1 MIFYRS
7 FYESIKELPEENRL
21 RIYESLFEYAM
32 NDQEP
37 NLSGV
42 DMALFKALSPQI
54 QANNKKFEAGA
65 KGGRPKNHRL
75 LNNKTTGYENEK
87 PSITNGFESEKPYSN
102 HGFDDSKPNVNV
114 NVECKCK
121 NGNDNGSGFDE
132 RNTDEIFPA
141 LLSFLNSETG
151 GTYEET
157 EQFDDLVRDLL
168 NRGYTEQDIRTVIHK
183 KSIEWSCDGKMR
195 SCLRPSVLLGDKF
208 EEYLNA
214 PEPIEIE
221 EEKQHRESADELERD
236 LEQKTD
242 EFDSLNEEIRRIRES
257 DNDDVNYDEFNAMKL
272 RAAILEQEIDSIHRR
287 LGAT

>member
-1 MIFYRS
+1 MVMVKKMRESFIFYRS
-7 FYESIKELPEENRL
+7 FWECVSELPESERLEVYESIFRFALNGEEPEN
-21 RIYESLFEYAM
+21 ISGISL
-32 NDQEP
+32 
-37 NLSGV
+37 
-42 DMALFKALSPQI
+42 ALFKAFKPQI
-54 QANNKKFEAGA
+54 LANYRKYENGC
-65 KGGRPKNHRL
+65 KGGRS
-75 LNNKTTGYENEK
+75 KT
-87 PSITNGFESEKPYSN
+87 
-102 HGFDDSKPNVNV
+102 KPNTNQNETKTKANESKHKRNDNDNV
-114 NVECKCK
+114 ND

-132 RNTDEIFPA
+132 RNTDGIFPA

-168 NRGYTEQDIRTVIHK
+168 NKGYTEQDIRTVIHK

-195 SCLRPSVLLGDKF
+195 SNLRPSVLLGDKF

-214 PEPIEIE
+214 PEPMEIE

-272 RAAILEQEIDSIHRR
+272 RAAILEQEINSIYRR

>member
-75 LNNKTTGYENEK
+75 LNNKTNGYENEK

>member
-7 FYESIKELPEENRL
+7 FYESIKELPEENRV

-37 NLSGV
+37 DLSGI

-75 LNNKTTGYENEK
+75 SNEK
-87 PSITNGFESEKPYSN
+87 TNGFESEKPYLNHGFENEKPYPN

-132 RNTDEIFPA
+132 RNTDGIFPA

-168 NRGYTEQDIRTVIHK
+168 NKGYTEQDIRTVIHK
-183 KSIEWSCDGKMR
+183 KSLEWSCDGKMR

-214 PEPIEIE
+214 PEPMEIE

-242 EFDSLNEEIRRIRES
+242 EFDSLNEEIQRIRES
-257 DNDDVNYDEFNAMKL
+257 DNDNVNYDEFNAMKL

>member
-1 MIFYRS
+1 MSDSEQKGFVVYGDYKAIVDELDDEQAGKLFRGMLNYFVS
-7 FYESIKELPEENRL
+7 GEEPKFQDVLKFVFIPIKQQMDRDGNK
-21 RIYESLFEYAM
+21 YA
-32 NDQEP
+32 
-37 NLSGV
+37 
-42 DMALFKALSPQI
+42 
-54 QANNKKFEAGA
+54 KK
-65 KGGRPKNHRL
+65 
-75 LNNKTTGYENEK
+75 
-87 PSITNGFESEKPYSN
+87 
-102 HGFDDSKPNVNV
+102 
-114 NVECKCK
+114 C
-121 NGNDNGSGFDE
+121 E
-132 RNTDEIFPA
+132 RNRQNAKMRWDANGCDRIKKMRTDAIDANTNTNINTNTNTNKDKDTNTKPPKRGNQFFPA

-168 NRGYTEQDIRTVIHK
+168 NKGYMEQDIRTVIHK

-214 PEPIEIE
+214 PEPMEIE

-272 RAAILEQEIDSIHRR
+272 RAAILEQEIDSLNRR

>member
-1 MIFYRS
+1 MKMRDSFIFYRS
-7 FYESIKELPEENRL
+7 FYECVSELPEKERL
-21 RIYESLFEYAM
+21 QMYDAIAAFAL
-32 NDQEP
+32 NDEEP
-37 NLSGV
+37 EFTGILL
-42 DMALFKALSPQI
+42 ALFKAIKPQI
-54 QANNKKFEAGA
+54 LANAKKYENGC
-65 KGGRPKNHRL
+65 KGGRPKNQTET
-75 LNNKTTGYENEK
+75 KA
-87 PSITNGFESEKPYSN
+87 
-102 HGFDDSKPNVNV
+102 KPNNNQTQTKTKPNESKHKPNDNDNDNV
-114 NVECKCK
+114 ND

-132 RNTDEIFPA
+132 RNTDGIFPA

-168 NRGYTEQDIRTVIHK
+168 NKGYTEQDIRTVIHK
-183 KSIEWSCDGKMR
+183 KSLEWSCDGKMR

-214 PEPIEIE
+214 PEPMEIE

-242 EFDSLNEEIRRIRES
+242 EFDSLNEEIQRIRES